1 MYGPSHQ
8 EIALILNNLAAVYQV
23 TGRPKRAAKYY
34 RTALEMKRRELGVA
48 HPDLGIT
55 INNLGILY
63 ESEGRKR
70 DAELHFNQALK
81 LFETSLGK
89 SHPNTRAVRNNLK
102 KMKFSKAATLRT
114 LDKRAATPGTRTR

>member
-1 MYGPSHQ
+1 
-8 EIALILNNLAAVYQV
+8 
-23 TGRPKRAAKYY
+23 
-34 RTALEMKRRELGVA
+34 MKRRELGVA

-102 KMKFSKAATLRT
+102 KIKFSKAATLRT